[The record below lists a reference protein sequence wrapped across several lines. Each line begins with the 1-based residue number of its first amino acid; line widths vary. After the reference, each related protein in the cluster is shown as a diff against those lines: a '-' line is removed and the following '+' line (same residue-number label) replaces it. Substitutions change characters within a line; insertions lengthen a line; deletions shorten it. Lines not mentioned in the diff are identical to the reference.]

1 MVTDVIIYNMKMAEE
16 KCREVLSD
24 ATMRLY
30 GLKTFGIGI
39 GIWALSLL
47 ISYLINDTISS
58 WIFWGV
64 GAITLLL
71 MIVATISFSPH
82 NINTAIGIPL
92 IQRKILQEA
101 ARRNNLLLLMLTEIL
116 DNAKNEVMIHGRSSY
131 LIMLRNR
138 YSDFFETLKKS
149 PNFKLN
155 HTQMEYGSYWWRI
168 ERYINSSEELRKM
181 LAKYDI
187 TSDTTIE
194 EIRVKLLKSKNEVT
208 DADWRFIGFIADS
221 KIDIAE
227 CEKNMQ
233 REKENCEILQSF
245 IATKFLELENMEQSV
260 S

>member
-1 MVTDVIIYNMKMAEE
+1 MKMAEE

-30 GLKTFGIGI
+30 GPKTLGMGI

-82 NINTAIGIPL
+82 NINTAIGIPP
-92 IQRKILQEA
+92 IQRKILHEL
-101 ARRNNLLLLMLTEIL
+101 ARRNNLLLLIHTEIL
-116 DNAKNEVMIHGRSSY
+116 DNAKNEVIIHGRNSY
-131 LIMLRNR
+131 LIMLRHR
-138 YSDFFETLKKS
+138 YSDFFEILKKS

-155 HTQMEYGSYWWRI
+155 YTQMEYGSYWWRI

-181 LAKYDI
+181 LAKYDL

-194 EIRVKLLKSKNEVT
+194 GIRVKLLESKSEVT
-208 DADWRFIGFIADS
+208 DTDWRFIGFIADS
-221 KIDIAE
+221 KMDITE
-227 CEKNMQ
+227 CEKDMLQ
-233 REKENCEILQSF
+233 VKEDCEILKEF
-245 IATKFLELENMEQSV
+245 ISTKFSELENIEHSV